1 MEHNCY
7 EKYLINYGYKIDKSG
22 ICFNRKGIKV
32 NGSKNKSG
40 YILIGARING
50 KIAKVPIH
58 RMQAYQ
64 KFGENMYIDGI
75 EVRHLNGISTDNSYK
90 NIEIGTHSE
99 NMMDQSKEARKTKA
113 SNANKKYSDKLIL
126 EMKTDS
132 INKISYNGIM
142 KKYGISSKGTLSYI
156 LNKRIV

>member
-1 MEHNCY
+1 MKHNYY
-7 EKYLINYGYKIDKSG
+7 EKYIVYCGYKVDENG
-22 ICFNRKGIKV
+22 NCFNKKGLKV
-32 NGSKNKSG
+32 NGTKNKNG
-40 YILIGARING
+40 YITIGVRING
-50 KIAKVPIH
+50 LTAKIQVH
-58 RMQAYQ
+58 RIQAYQ
-64 KFGENMYIDGI
+64 KFGDKIYKKGI
-75 EVRHLNGISTDNSYK
+75 EVRHLNGVASDNSYK

-99 NMMDQSKEARKTKA
+99 NMMDQSKEARETKA